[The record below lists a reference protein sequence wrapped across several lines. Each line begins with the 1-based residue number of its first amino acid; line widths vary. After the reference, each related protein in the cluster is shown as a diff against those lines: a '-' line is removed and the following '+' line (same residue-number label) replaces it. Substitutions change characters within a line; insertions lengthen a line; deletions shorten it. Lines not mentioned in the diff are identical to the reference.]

1 MSLRKVLVTG
11 SDGFL
16 GKALTKRLTEQG
28 YSVKGL
34 DLKQGTDVADWDQ
47 VKKLRGFQ
55 TIIHLAAKTFIPSSF
70 NQPRVFYRSNFLSTV
85 NILELSR
92 INKAKVIFA
101 SSYVYGY
108 PNYVP
113 IDENHP
119 TAAHNPYSESKLL
132 AEKLCRGYHRDFGL
146 QMIILRAFNLYGLG
160 QRKEFLIPHLLESM
174 KKGKILLGEPEYKR
188 DYVYLDDAVE
198 AYMKAVE
205 YEPEGL
211 EIFNIGYGKSYSVR
225 ELVDLVKN
233 CWGENVPVRYDENK
247 RKGEVPDAVADIRKA
262 KRILGWQP
270 RIDIE
275 TGIRKLIQSM
285 VPSRGE

>member
-1 MSLRKVLVTG
+1 MSLREVLVTG
-11 SDGFL
+11 SAGFL
-16 GKALTKRLTEQG
+16 GKALTKHLKKQG

-47 VKKLRGFQ
+47 IKKLRGFQ
-55 TIIHLAAKTFIPSSF
+55 IMIHLAAKTFIPSSF
-70 NQPRVFYRSNFLSTV
+70 NQPRIFYRSNLLSTV

-108 PNYVP
+108 PNYMP

-132 AEKLCRGYHRDFGL
+132 AEQLCRGYQRDFGL
-146 QMIILRAFNLYGLG
+146 QMIIMRAFNLYGPG
-160 QRKEFLIPHLLESM
+160 QRKEFLIPHILEST
-174 KKGKILLGEPEYKR
+174 KKGNILLGEPEYKR
-188 DYVYLDDAVE
+188 DYVYLDDAVD
-198 AYMKAVE
+198 AYRKAVE
-205 YEPEGL
+205 YKHKGL

-233 CWGENVPVRYDENK
+233 CCGKNVPVQYDENK
-247 RKGEVPDAVADIRKA
+247 RKGEIPDAVADIRKA
-262 KRILGWQP
+262 RSILGWQP

-285 VPSRGE
+285 VSRTGE